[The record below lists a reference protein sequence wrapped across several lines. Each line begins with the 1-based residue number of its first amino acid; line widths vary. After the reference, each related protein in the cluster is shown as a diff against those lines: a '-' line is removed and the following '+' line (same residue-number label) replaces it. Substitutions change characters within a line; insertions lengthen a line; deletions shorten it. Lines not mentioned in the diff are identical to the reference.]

1 MKKNLLKSNK
11 KNNNIIMIQIKSI
24 PEVDLNQKITKFN
37 GFNIIELNEDDDN
50 NNIDKDYFSKDLEN
64 EFENLSEKEI
74 SRLKNIAN
82 KCENYYYMNQQGDTI
97 INEPCF
103 KCRGNFFNSKDLLY
117 FVNRKDLLSYL
128 KYAFYFLKKIIFIN
142 HQNYSNNKY
151 DLEKCDSN
159 YLINWKFFIPKTM
172 CRICFMEVINMENF
186 IGNLK
191 NIFCDIDKIDLI
203 KIKNK
208 GFSSRFR
215 RSNYHHKIKRKFF
228 SSKIKNNSL
237 NNESIKKSSKN
248 KINENVSINNEK
260 NYIIINKIC
269 LNDIIDLSLIKKKDE
284 SKIEVIPT
292 NNNENNVVNNINN
305 ISNNFNMYNIINNY
319 QINQPQI
326 PNIFTMQNENIEKH
340 IPKFICNKIILYIY
354 IFTKSIIN
362 EIQKIN
368 NCLKSFSEV
377 YKGHISLEYF
387 NKVKSYFYQRYLNI
401 RKNQKTAYNLFLMI
415 HDNIHKKICN
425 YINQLLEKEIKI
437 EVKTQLIDFLKQLDI
452 INKERYKLIEQYI
465 DSTNQ
470 FNHFYFFLNQ
480 QLKEKE
486 LLISCLK

>member
-305 ISNNFNMYNIINNY
+305 ISNNFNMYNINNY
-319 QINQPQI
+319 HINQQQI
-326 PNIFTMQNENIEKH
+326 PYIFSMQNENVEKH
-340 IPKFICNKIILYIY
+340 IPKFICNKIILYVY
-354 IFTKSIIN
+354 IFTNSINI

-368 NCLKSFSEV
+368 NYLKSLYEIFQ
-377 YKGHISLEYF
+377 GNINLEYF
-387 NKVKSYFYQRYLNI
+387 NQVKIYFYQRFLNI

-415 HDNIHKKICN
+415 HDNIHIKMYN
-425 YINQLLEKEIKI
+425 YINQLLEKENKI
-437 EVKTQLIDFLKQLDI
+437 EVRTQLIDFLNQLDI
-452 INKERYKLIEQYI
+452 INKERYKLIQQYI
-465 DSTNQ
+465 DSIQKFYQ
-470 FNHFYFFLNQ
+470 FYIILNQ
-480 QLKEKE
+480 QLNEKE
-486 LLISCLK
+486 NLIPFLK